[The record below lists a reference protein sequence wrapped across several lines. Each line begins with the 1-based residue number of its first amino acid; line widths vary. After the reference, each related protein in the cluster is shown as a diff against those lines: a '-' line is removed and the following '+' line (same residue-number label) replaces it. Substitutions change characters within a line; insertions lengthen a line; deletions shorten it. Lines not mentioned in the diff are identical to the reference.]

1 MNKEMICIVCPVGCH
16 LSVDEHHHVTGNKC
30 PRGEAYA
37 IKEATDP
44 RRVLTSSVKT
54 VYPHMPRLS
63 VKSKEPIPK
72 DQIFKAMNALSHILV
87 SDAVTTGDVII
98 HNVLDTGIDIISTKT
113 INLGYNGTKDV
124 IK

>member
-1 MNKEMICIVCPVGCH
+1 MICIVCPVGCH
-16 LSVDEHHHVTGNKC
+16 LSVDEHNHVTGNKC

-54 VYPHMPRLS
+54 VFNHMPRLS

-72 DQIFKAMNALSHILV
+72 DKIFDVMNCLDRILV
-87 SDAVTTGDVII
+87 SDPVTIGDVII
-98 HNVLDTGIDIISTKT
+98 DDVLGTGIDIISTKS
-113 INLGYNGTKDV
+113 IDLRYNGTKDV
-124 IK
+124 IA